1 MADSKPLF
9 SLDGDPVAAEA
20 LLRDVFGIVVDE
32 VIRKGTSASEK
43 VGPFSLLFLLIKPGS
58 GLSSSNKATS
68 QNSSLSHC
76 EPQGL
81 FTGSYCLFT
90 LFMCHFENISTLLL

>member
-9 SLDGDPVAAEA
+9 SLDGNPVAAEA
-20 LLRDVFGIVVDE
+20 LLRDVFGLVVNE

-43 VGPFSLLFLLIKPGS
+43 VGLFSLLFLPIKPGS
-58 GLSSSNKATS
+58 ELSSSNKATP
-68 QNSSLSHC
+68 QNSTLFHC

-90 LFMCHFENISTLLL
+90 HIHVSL